1 MQGHFPY
8 RFQPPSTQFYTNIVQ
23 RMSPRKMGQSKASS
37 SLGEGT
43 GSVFAW
49 EAYLSSFCLVFQL
62 EDEYE
67 NVI

>member
-1 MQGHFPY
+1 
-8 RFQPPSTQFYTNIVQ
+8 
-23 RMSPRKMGQSKASS
+23 MGQSKASS